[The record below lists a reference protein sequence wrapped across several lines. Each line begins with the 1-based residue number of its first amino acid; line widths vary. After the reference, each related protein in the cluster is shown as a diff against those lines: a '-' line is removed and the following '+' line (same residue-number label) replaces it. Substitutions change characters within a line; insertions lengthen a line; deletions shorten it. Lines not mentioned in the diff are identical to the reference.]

1 MQIRTNIK
9 WFWQQK
15 ENNLATKTYS
25 KEEKYGI
32 IGTVMFHVLLLI
44 LFLLLGLKSIDP
56 PPDSGVLLNFGT
68 SEFGSGDI
76 QPEEAVATPVEPEN
90 PDVVDASPV
99 EPDVIEEEVMTQETV
114 ETVEIPEEKPKEEP
128 KEEKPEISD
137 ELKQT
142 LSNAFNKKKNSGS
155 EGPDNQAGDKGS
167 TEGTKDGKDY
177 TGDPG
182 GGGNGISYNLG
193 GRKHL
198 SLPKPIDNSQ
208 DEGTVVVTIIVDRQG
223 NVISAT
229 PGARGSTT
237 TYANLLKKAKEA
249 ALKAKFSASP
259 TAAAE
264 QKGTIT
270 YKFLLQ

>member
-1 MQIRTNIK
+1 
-9 WFWQQK
+9 
-15 ENNLATKTYS
+15 LASRTYS
-25 KEEKYGI
+25 KEER
-32 IGTVMFHVLLLI
+32 IGFVGTILFHIFLFI
-44 LFLLLGLKSIDP
+44 LFLILGLKSIDP

-90 PDVVDASPV
+90 PDVVDAAPEKPEIV
-99 EPDVIEEEVMTQETV
+99 EEEVITQDAV
-114 ETVEIPEEKPKEEP
+114 ETVEVPKEKPKEEP

-193 GRKHL
+193 GRRHL

-208 DEGTVVVTIIVDRQG
+208 DEGTVVVSIIVDRNG
-223 NVISAT
+223 NVISAQ

-237 TYANLLKKAKEA
+237 TNANLLKKAKEA
-249 ALKAKFSASP
+249 ALKAKFSANP
-259 TAAAE
+259 TAPEE
-264 QKGTIT
+264 QKGSIT